1 MRRINAIIILFLLTF
16 VSVHAENQH
25 NEWLDSANQ
34 AYINGDYAR
43 AINQYEM
50 ILEQGYESAA
60 LYYNLGNAYYKQ
72 NIIDQAI
79 LNYERALLLKPH
91 DEDIKYN
98 LEMANR
104 LTVDRIEKL
113 PEFFLDVWIRNCM
126 NWFSSNHWA
135 IISISAFVLALIFI
149 SIYLYTRKYGVKKFS
164 FWLGLIFILITI
176 LALIFAYQ
184 QKKKIIVKDTA
195 IVMSPS
201 VTVKSSP
208 DVSGTDLF
216 VIHEGTKVWLQD
228 KVGDWK
234 EIKLSDGSKGW
245 LRAEDIEEI

>member
-1 MRRINAIIILFLLTF
+1 MSIN
-16 VSVHAENQH
+16 
-25 NEWLDSANQ
+25 
-34 AYINGDYAR
+34 
-43 AINQYEM
+43 
-50 ILEQGYESAA
+50 
-60 LYYNLGNAYYKQ
+60 
-72 NIIDQAI
+72 
-79 LNYERALLLKPH
+79 
-91 DEDIKYN
+91 
-98 LEMANR
+98 
-104 LTVDRIEKL
+104 
-113 PEFFLDVWIRNCM
+113 
-126 NWFSSNHWA
+126 
-135 IISISAFVLALIFI
+135 AFVLALIFI

-228 KVGDWK
+228 KVGEWK

-245 LRAEDIEEI
+245 LRTEDIEEI

>member
-1 MRRINAIIILFLLTF
+1 MRRINAIFILLLLTF
-16 VSVHAENQH
+16 VSAHAENQH

-34 AYINGDYAR
+34 AYTNGDYAQ

-50 ILEQGYESAA
+50 ILEHGYESAA

-113 PEFFLDVWIRNCM
+113 PEFFLDVWIKNCM
-126 NWFSSNHWA
+126 NWFSSNYWA

-164 FWLGLIFILITI
+164 FWLGLIFILFAIF
-176 LALIFAYQ
+176 ALISASQ
-184 QKKKIIVKDTA
+184 QKKKITVKDTA

-245 LRAEDIEEI
+245 LKAEDIEEI

>member
-1 MRRINAIIILFLLTF
+1 
-16 VSVHAENQH
+16 
-25 NEWLDSANQ
+25 
-34 AYINGDYAR
+34 
-43 AINQYEM
+43 
-50 ILEQGYESAA
+50 
-60 LYYNLGNAYYKQ
+60 
-72 NIIDQAI
+72 
-79 LNYERALLLKPH
+79 
-91 DEDIKYN
+91 
-98 LEMANR
+98 MANR

-135 IISISAFVLALIFI
+135 IMSINAFVLALIFI

-164 FWLGLIFILITI
+164 FWLGLIFILIPI

-228 KVGDWK
+228 KVGEWK

-245 LRAEDIEEI
+245 LRTEDIEEI